1 MRRND
6 KPGLATVLTVCA
18 FISIAMFS
26 VYINSVPTYTI
37 ECLSCSESSSMGDS
51 CCQAKD
57 FSLFCVY
64 QKTNWMN
71 VFGYG
76 LLFVLSLYAF
86 AIIFERGLKYSA
98 ASRESN
104 KFKAAIADAFSDNRY
119 DEAIRAATL
128 YPESPVAAVLSASL
142 QTDQGAFDRIKPSM
156 HARQRAIVLRT
167 EELHRGLWQLGALG
181 WTVPL
186 VGFFLFIT
194 SIINTFHGIY
204 SSGGSSLSA
213 VAIYLVEALW
223 ATVFSIFIAIAVI
236 WAHKFFTSKVE
247 SFALEMDK
255 LSLAIIGQIA
265 DHQRRSFQRE
275 TKNHFITRGSM
286 SARLMHRRLNT
297 SRLSGMIAPS

>member
-6 KPGLATVLTVCA
+6 NPGLALILTVCA
-18 FISIAMFS
+18 FVSIAMFS
-26 VYINSVPTYTI
+26 VYINSVPTYTV
-37 ECLSCSESSSMGDS
+37 ECLSCSECLSKEEV
-51 CCQAKD
+51 CCQATEDINLYGMFYKMD
-57 FSLFCVY
+57 
-64 QKTNWMN
+64 WMN
-71 VFGYG
+71 IFGYA

-98 ASRESN
+98 ASRESH
-104 KFKAAIADAFSDNRY
+104 KFKAAIAEALSDNRY
-119 DEAIRAATL
+119 EEAIRAATL

-142 QTDQGAFDRIKPSM
+142 QNEQGAFDRIKPSM

-167 EELHRGLWQLGALG
+167 EELQRGLWQLGALG

-194 SIINTFHGIY
+194 SVINTFHGIY

-223 ATVFSIFIAIAVI
+223 ATVFSILVAIAVI

-247 SFALEMDK
+247 SFTLEMDK

-265 DHQRRSFQRE
+265 DHRQHFFQPE
-275 TKNHFITRGSM
+275 TDNRNITRDLD
-286 SARLMHRRLNT
+286 ARPTCRASGPAAALN
-297 SRLSGMIAPS
+297 RA

>member
-6 KPGLATVLTVCA
+6 KPGLALILTVCA
-18 FISIAMFS
+18 FVSIAMFS
-26 VYINSVPTYTI
+26 VYINSVPTYTV
-37 ECLSCSESSSMGDS
+37 ECLSCSECLSKGDS
-51 CCQAKD
+51 CCQATED
-57 FSLFCVY
+57 FCSY
-64 QKTNWMN
+64 GIYYKMNWLS
-71 VFGYG
+71 VFGYA

-98 ASRESN
+98 ASRESH
-104 KFKAAIADAFSDNRY
+104 KFKAAIAEALSGNRY
-119 DEAIRAATL
+119 EEAIRAVTL

-142 QTDQGAFDRIKPSM
+142 QTDQGAFDGIKPSM
-156 HARQRAIVLRT
+156 PARQRAIVLRT
-167 EELHRGLWQLGALG
+167 EELQRGLWQLGALG

-194 SIINTFHGIY
+194 SMINTFYGIH

-213 VAIYLVEALW
+213 VAIYLAEALW
-223 ATVFSIFIAIAVI
+223 ATVFSILVAIAVI

-265 DHQRRSFQRE
+265 DHQRRSFQGE
-275 TKNHFITRGSM
+275 TANHFITH
-286 SARLMHRRLNT
+286 RLDVRPT
-297 SRLSGMIAPS
+297 QCVAD